1 MRRVKKILY
10 LLFVVCML
18 CPCMSMIVH
27 AASAELRFSDPS
39 TTVGAE
45 VEVAIK
51 IYSSAD
57 IETLNVTLAYDK
69 DKLRFIS
76 GDNATGGDGSIALTG
91 VLTDGYTLKFQ
102 ALSEGTG
109 NVTVSQSSGT
119 DSDGSELDM
128 TNGSSAV
135 TIGPGD
141 PSLIQP
147 EEGNGD
153 GNGGSTVTGNGPQ
166 VEVDGAQ
173 YVVTNDFSDAVVP
186 EGFSKG
192 EMVLEGETCQ
202 VAMQPV
208 SNTAAF
214 YLTPVAG
221 GEPDFYLYD
230 GDIGSF
236 LPFESVSISS
246 DRYIVL
252 LRDDGSVDLPKRYQ
266 ETRLTLNGK
275 EFTAWQD
282 VDMPDYYVVYALNAD
297 GTKGLYQYDTLDKTY
312 QRYVEHVTKA
322 KSTKKEARGWWGKVL
337 QFVEDFLDIVL
348 IVGMMLML
356 VLIGFLVMVSVKLRN
371 RNLELD
377 DLYDEYDIDPDR
389 EELPMPK
396 PKKPAPGKGIN
407 AAVRRNADEP
417 AVRVPVKTM
426 SLKEEDLFDDF
437 DDLDDDD
444 DDYGYDDD
452 DDYDD
457 DDYDDDDYSSSS
469 NDVIDDLDDLLN
481 MQSQKKRGQ
490 KKGDTFQVDFIDLD

>member
-166 VEVDGAQ
+166 VEVDG
-173 YVVTNDFSDAVVP
+173 
-186 EGFSKG
+186 
-192 EMVLEGETCQ
+192 
-202 VAMQPV
+202 
-208 SNTAAF
+208 
-214 YLTPVAG
+214 
-221 GEPDFYLYD
+221 
-230 GDIGSF
+230 
-236 LPFESVSISS
+236 
-246 DRYIVL
+246 
-252 LRDDGSVDLPKRYQ
+252 
-266 ETRLTLNGK
+266 
-275 EFTAWQD
+275 
-282 VDMPDYYVVYALNAD
+282 
-297 GTKGLYQYDTLDKTY
+297 
-312 QRYVEHVTKA
+312 
-322 KSTKKEARGWWGKVL
+322 
-337 QFVEDFLDIVL
+337 
-348 IVGMMLML
+348 
-356 VLIGFLVMVSVKLRN
+356 
-371 RNLELD
+371 
-377 DLYDEYDIDPDR
+377 
-389 EELPMPK
+389 
-396 PKKPAPGKGIN
+396 
-407 AAVRRNADEP
+407 
-417 AVRVPVKTM
+417 
-426 SLKEEDLFDDF
+426 
-437 DDLDDDD
+437 
-444 DDYGYDDD
+444 
-452 DDYDD
+452 
-457 DDYDDDDYSSSS
+457 
-469 NDVIDDLDDLLN
+469 LN
-481 MQSQKKRGQ
+481 MLSPMIFLTRWFRKDFQKVRWYWKESLVRWRCSRS
-490 KKGDTFQVDFIDLD
+490 VIRRHFI